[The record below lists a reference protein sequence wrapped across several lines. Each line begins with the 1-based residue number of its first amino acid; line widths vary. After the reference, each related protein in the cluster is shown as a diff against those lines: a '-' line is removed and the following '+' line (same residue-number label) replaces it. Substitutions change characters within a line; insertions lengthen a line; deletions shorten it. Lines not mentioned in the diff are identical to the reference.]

1 MLEFG
6 INSDTG
12 VYRELSE
19 KIRTTMWRIRHVL
32 SERDWAF
39 RLSKDTFTQDGNQTQ
54 SLKARFLREFEV
66 EWLGSDYAAGSR
78 ETWEML
84 SRFQLAVFGIDE
96 IIENNVVDRTWVDG
110 LKFVATLKLKKF
122 GLQGILSGEN
132 NNNSDEASITDA
144 GEAFVLFTADN
155 TEEAMKEACDI
166 VKDLRSNGKSISKYD
181 EIETITDY
189 VNQLMKVSLEAEKE
203 EEKE

>member
-39 RLSKDTFTQDGNQTQ
+39 RLSKDLFSQSVNGDGNQTETLGEKF
-54 SLKARFLREFEV
+54 LKEFEM
-66 EWLGSDYAAGSR
+66 EWLGDEFAADSR
-78 ETWEML
+78 ETWETL

-96 IIENNVVDRTWVDG
+96 IIENNTVDRTWVDG

-122 GLQGILSGEN
+122 GLQSILGDN
-132 NNNSDEASITDA
+132 EAAITDA

-189 VNQLMKVSLEAEKE
+189 VNQLMKVSLEEGKAE
-203 EEKE
+203 EE